1 MRAACLRASNGA
13 LFPRMTITIPDEAA
27 HGLTPEIARLELAV
41 GLFAA
46 NKASVAKA
54 AKIAGLDHLQMQREL
69 GRRRIP
75 MHYTMEDYEADMRT
89 IRDMPPPQK
98 Q

>member
-1 MRAACLRASNGA
+1 
-13 LFPRMTITIPDEAA
+13 MTVTIPDEALCNLD
-27 HGLTPEIARLELAV
+27 LTPEQARLEIAV

-46 NKASVAKA
+46 NKVSTSKGAR
-54 AKIAGLDHLQMQREL
+54 IAGLTFLDFQREL

-89 IRDMPPPQK
+89 VAAMPK
-98 Q
+98 T